1 MNVAHKYIHPHT
13 PIQNYT
19 KSITSKLYIFLHKNN
34 KIQNIFVYI
43 QYTQTTK
50 IRNIYQ
56 STKIYKQ
63 PNLNDTRK
71 IKKNFQNKKIK
82 KIVGEQPAV
91 KWCENGEGGGHDVV
105 LLALCLM
112 RAMPI
117 FAYCVRTQNVF
128 LALSSIFVYY
138 KQNKGLKTL
147 VCMRNGHHTRK
158 QDIYCANVAW
168 Q

>member
-1 MNVAHKYIHPHT
+1 MKATLERSPLNIYTHT
-13 PIQNYT
+13 PIPNYT
-19 KSITSKLYIFLHKNN
+19 KSITSKLYIFLHNNN

-43 QYTQTTK
+43 QYTQTNK
-50 IRNIYQ
+50 IRNIYK

-71 IKKNFQNKKIK
+71 IKKIFQNKKIK

-91 KWCENGEGGGHDVV
+91 IWCANRGGGHAIV

-112 RAMPI
+112 RTMPI

-128 LALSSIFVYY
+128 LALSSIFVY
-138 KQNKGLKTL
+138 
-147 VCMRNGHHTRK
+147 H
-158 QDIYCANVAW
+158 
-168 Q
+168 